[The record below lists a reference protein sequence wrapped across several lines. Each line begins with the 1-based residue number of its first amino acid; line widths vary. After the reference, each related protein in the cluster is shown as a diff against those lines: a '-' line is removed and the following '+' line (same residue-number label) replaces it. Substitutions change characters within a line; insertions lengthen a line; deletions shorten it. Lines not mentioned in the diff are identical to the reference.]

1 MQNIVYQL
9 FNSEIEHW
17 QLAKEKYA
25 DLEKSVSK
33 SFDFGDFSVDVVC
46 NPARMRS
53 TLANVKQ
60 RLEQLR
66 TNPEKTQI
74 LNEKCFLCVN
84 VRPKEQQS
92 IDVNDFQILI
102 NPYPIFPKH
111 FTIAHKQHTPQLLIP
126 YFDDFLYFAKNL
138 PDLAIFYNGSNCG
151 ASAPHHA
158 HFQAAEKQY
167 FNVISDYK
175 NLSENYFEIIKKEEN
190 FTLTEFKNYLRKAF
204 CIETECKKTAK
215 NVFEQNFANYI
226 ENNMFNA
233 ICVYENG
240 KYLLFVFPR
249 KKFRPTQ
256 FYEETEEKRLVISPA
271 SVEMSGRFVTIFP
284 EHFEKISKADIID
297 IYEQISI

>member
-1 MQNIVYQL
+1 MQKPVYKL
-9 FNSEIEHW
+9 FNSELEHW

-25 DLEKSVSK
+25 ELEKSVSK
-33 SFDFGDFSVDVVC
+33 KFDFGDFSVDVVC

-66 TNPEKTQI
+66 TEPEKTQI
-74 LNEKCFLCVN
+74 LDEKCFLCAD

-126 YFDDFLYFAKNL
+126 YFTDFLHFTKNL
-138 PDLAIFYNGSNCG
+138 PDFAIFYNGSNCG
-151 ASAPHHA
+151 ASAPNHA

-167 FNVISDYK
+167 FNVIKDYK
-175 NLSENYFEIIKKEEN
+175 NLPENYFKIIEKTEI
-190 FTLTEFKNYLRKAF
+190 FTLKLFENYLRNAF
-204 CIETECKKTAK
+204 CIETECEKTAK
-215 NVFEQNFANYI
+215 EIFEKYFANYI
-226 ENNMFNA
+226 NTNMLNV

-256 FYEETEEKRLVISPA
+256 FYEENEEKRLAISPA
-271 SVEMSGRFVTIFP
+271 SVEMSGRFVTIFQ
-284 EHFEKISKADIID
+284 EHFDRISKEDIVD
-297 IYEQISI
+297 IFGQISI

>member
-1 MQNIVYQL
+1 MQTLVYQL
-9 FNSEIEHW
+9 FNSELEHW

-33 SFDFGDFSVDVVC
+33 SFNFGNFSVEVVC

-53 TLANVKQ
+53 TLANVRQ

-66 TNPEKTQI
+66 TAPDKPHI
-74 LNEKCFLCVN
+74 LDEKCFLCAD
-84 VRPKEQQS
+84 VRPKVQQS
-92 IDVNDFQILI
+92 VDINDFQVLI

-126 YFDDFLYFAKNL
+126 YFADFLYFAKNL

-175 NLSENYFEIIKKEEN
+175 NLTENYFEIIEKNKN
-190 FTLTEFKNYLRKAF
+190 FTITEFKNYLRKAF
-204 CIETECKKTAK
+204 CIETKYEKTAQDI
-215 NVFEQNFANYI
+215 FEKYFANYI
-226 ENNMFNA
+226 KDNMLNV

-256 FYEETEEKRLVISPA
+256 FYEENEEKRLAISPA
-271 SVEMSGRFVTIFP
+271 SVEMSGRFVTIFQ
-284 EHFEKISKADIID
+284 EHFDRITKDDIVD
-297 IYEQISI
+297 IYKQISI